1 MEIYYNGYYYD
12 DVFQV
17 SVKACQDICMQRH
30 IYPIK
35 DIYIYLY
42 IYKDICIY
50 QYISIRPSLMNSFDS
65 QI

>member
-12 DVFQV
+12 DGFQV

-35 DIYIYLY
+35 DIYI
-42 IYKDICIY
+42 
-50 QYISIRPSLMNSFDS
+50 
-65 QI
+65 